1 MGWPSKLTDRELK
14 RDSLLMS
21 CTSRYPVNSN
31 CTGVYGVGGGPTQFI
46 STFTHKFP
54 KLSLIPLELN

>member
-21 CTSRYPVNSN
+21 CTSPGKLN
-31 CTGVYGVGGGPTQFI
+31 I
-46 STFTHKFP
+46 STCTNRYNYENENIKSAKF
-54 KLSLIPLELN
+54 LS

>member
-21 CTSRYPVNSN
+21 CTSPNMVLAIAFPYLFFHLIVNLNMGNNSL
-31 CTGVYGVGGGPTQFI
+31 F
-46 STFTHKFP
+46 
-54 KLSLIPLELN
+54 LS

>member
-21 CTSRYPVNSN
+21 CTSLNLEIMNKDNQAPNLA
-31 CTGVYGVGGGPTQFI
+31 
-46 STFTHKFP
+46 
-54 KLSLIPLELN
+54 LSSYLYSQRQESVTNNGIKGSR

>member
-21 CTSRYPVNSN
+21 CTSPKIRDIHLLDSRNTHPGRKEKNNHGKSN
-31 CTGVYGVGGGPTQFI
+31 
-46 STFTHKFP
+46 
-54 KLSLIPLELN
+54 

>member
-21 CTSRYPVNSN
+21 CTSPEELSAV
-31 CTGVYGVGGGPTQFI
+31 VYSALENGIRSYSAVLP
-46 STFTHKFP
+46 S
-54 KLSLIPLELN
+54 PLPDL

>member
-21 CTSRYPVNSN
+21 CTSP
-31 CTGVYGVGGGPTQFI
+31 
-46 STFTHKFP
+46 
-54 KLSLIPLELN
+54 LIIIVHADNDPNVTRPIQK